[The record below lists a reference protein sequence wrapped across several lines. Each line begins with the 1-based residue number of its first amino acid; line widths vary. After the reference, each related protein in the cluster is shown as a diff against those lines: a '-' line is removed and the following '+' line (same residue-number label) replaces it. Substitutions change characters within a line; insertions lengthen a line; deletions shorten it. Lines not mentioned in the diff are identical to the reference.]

1 METHAAQW
9 IGKILA
15 VLELIGLVFTIV
27 VFTLRLGSGL
37 LASAI
42 LGAQC
47 LHLITP
53 FTLLAAVAVNDNKY
67 AIQGANVLY
76 CFVVLLDLVIV
87 LVTGFFP
94 KSFAGELYWWSIS
107 VHLTL
112 FVFDCIVVIVLTA
125 YNKAVSTNLRVGQQQ
140 VLKEQGSEYLAKQN
154 VWLPSRRVFKLKR
167 ILARTWKVGLVVYL
181 LYMTAAIIENIFS
194 LRMTWILIAS
204 IPYLWSWPFV
214 NVLVGPGGESG
225 EDPEPWVK
233 HRPSG
238 VNAFTFLLIWIGMGS
253 LGVSIAGTLYYWPKS
268 TLSIVLSSITGG
280 FLGLLILFHAWTM
293 LQMLR
298 LDAAI
303 SQSQKF
309 KTP

>member
-1 METHAAQW
+1 METIAARW
-9 IGKILA
+9 AGGILA
-15 VLELIGLVFTIV
+15 FLELGVLVFTIV
-27 VFTLRLGSGL
+27 IFTLRLGSGL

-47 LHLITP
+47 LHLIVP
-53 FTLLAAVAVNDNKY
+53 FTLLAAISVDDNKY

-76 CFVVLLDLVIV
+76 CFVGLLDLVIV
-87 LVTGFFP
+87 LVTALFP
-94 KSFAGELYWWSIS
+94 KSFEGELYWWSIGL
-107 VHLTL
+107 HLTF
-112 FVFDCIVVIVLTA
+112 FVIDCIIVIVLTA

-167 ILARTWKVGLVVYL
+167 ILARTWKVGVVVYL

-238 VNAFTFLLIWIGMGS
+238 VNTITFLLIWTGICG
-253 LGVSIAGTLYYWPKS
+253 LGVSIAGTAYYWPKS
-268 TLSIVLSSITGG
+268 TLSVVLSSITIS
-280 FLGLLILFHAWTM
+280 FLILLVLFHIWTM

-303 SQSQKF
+303 SKSQKF